1 MYIKKTQNISE
12 TLQEG
17 VQTQLASK
25 EYDCNNFGV
34 TVSGVTADLP
44 PLLMRWYFS
53 LVTSC

>member
-25 EYDCNNFGV
+25 EYDCNAFGV